1 MDIRLLSNNSYLCV
15 NRYDTLTWVGM
26 DQGGRG
32 YFVFLLFCLEK
43 SVYGPCWMYFCRPH
57 RKNSQG
63 QGQCFYEVEMNDG
76 PKDFYF
82 SLREQACFLLELG
95 YRSFSRRAYLL
106 RLEHTLHLEQ
116 QHQKILIKS
125 SHRIRQT
132 HLLPHH
138 SLSDG
143 A

>member
-1 MDIRLLSNNSYLCV
+1 VDIRLLSNNSYLCV

-63 QGQCFYEVEMNDG
+63 QWQCFYEEEMNDG

-82 SLREQACFLLELG
+82 SSRIGLSELFSSCLSSAT
-95 YRSFSRRAYLL
+95 RTHTSFRTTTSKDIDQVISPDP
-106 RLEHTLHLEQ
+106 TD
-116 QHQKILIKS
+116 
-125 SHRIRQT
+125 T
-132 HLLPHH
+132 
-138 SLSDG
+138 SL
-143 A
+143 AAPLTI